1 MTRQWLALIALLTGL
16 AAVGAPVNAQAAQ
29 ALSCEIGA
37 SAEVSPDTAAHC
49 AAGHLPT
56 LGVTKASKRD
66 QHAEWQR
73 PQMPEP
79 RTVLIEVDR
88 AHK

>member
-37 SAEVSPDTAAHC
+37 SATVSSDA
-49 AAGHLPT
+49 AAGNSSAHRPKFSSAKFAAALPQFE
-56 LGVTKASKRD
+56 LLHV
-66 QHAEWQR
+66 QR
-73 PQMPEP
+73 FAPK
-79 RTVLIEVDR
+79 TVLIEVDR

>member
-37 SAEVSPDTAAHC
+37 SAEASPDTAARC
-49 AAGHLPT
+49 AAAHLPT
-56 LGVTKASKRD
+56 LSVTKASKQV
-66 QHAEWQR
+66 QHGELQR
-73 PQMPEP
+73 PQMPIPE
-79 RTVLIEVDR
+79 TVLIEVDR